1 MHIVLNGKKF
11 SINEKDTIN
20 ILLKKIDIKSSKVAI
35 EVNKVV
41 IPKEKYRDFKFKK
54 NDKVEV
60 VTFIGGGWWKIYLE

>member
-11 SINEKDTIN
+11 SINEKDTIS

-41 IPKEKYRDFKFKK
+41 IPKEKYRDFKLKK

-60 VTFIGGGWWKIYLE
+60 VTFIGGG

>member
-20 ILLKKIDIKSSKVAI
+20 NLLKKIDIKSSKVAI

-60 VTFIGGGWWKIYLE
+60 VTFIGGG

>member
-11 SINEKDTIN
+11 SIKEKDTIN
-20 ILLKKIDIKSSKVAI
+20 VLLKKIDIKSSKVAI

-60 VTFIGGGWWKIYLE
+60 VTFIGGG

>member
-11 SINEKDTIN
+11 PINEKDTIK

-54 NDKVEV
+54 NDRVEV
-60 VTFIGGGWWKIYLE
+60 VTFIGGG

>member
-11 SINEKDTIN
+11 SINEKDTII

-41 IPKEKYRDFKFKK
+41 IPKEKYKDFKFKK

-60 VTFIGGGWWKIYLE
+60 VTFIGGG

>member
-41 IPKEKYRDFKFKK
+41 IPKEKYKDFKFKK

-60 VTFIGGGWWKIYLE
+60 VTFIGGG

>member
-11 SINEKDTIN
+11 SIKEKDTITM
-20 ILLKKIDIKSSKVAI
+20 LLKKIDVKPSKVAI

-41 IPKEKYRDFKFKK
+41 IPKEKYRYFKFKN

-60 VTFIGGGWWKIYLE
+60 VTFIGGG

>member
-41 IPKEKYRDFKFKK
+41 SPKEKYRDFKFKK

-60 VTFIGGGWWKIYLE
+60 VTFIGGG

>member
-11 SINEKDTIN
+11 SINEKDTIK

-60 VTFIGGGWWKIYLE
+60 VTFIGGG